1 MGRCSPFSTQTYPSN
16 PLIIRFGRLIHISI
30 FCCSL
35 FHMPK
40 DLGIDFSDAKQDRA
54 KKTLED
60 LLQAAYEIVEDA
72 DPAAFTSR
80 SLAGKAGYSLGT
92 LSKRL
97 GSVENVFFWAIQQ
110 GRKNKF
116 LELAN
121 SFSKFDPKLSVED
134 FVKIMVDQ
142 SFASI
147 GQVSPKVMRYY
158 DDRYTR
164 KNGLPADFF
173 SYIDVMI
180 DPYLEVC
187 QRDQTNTF
195 RIISQDEARLIFK
208 AILTFVERPFANGD
222 PIMGTPEHRRIA
234 VEVITRMLAK

>member
-1 MGRCSPFSTQTYPSN
+1 
-16 PLIIRFGRLIHISI
+16 
-30 FCCSL
+30 
-35 FHMPK
+35 MPK
-40 DLGIDFSDAKQDRA
+40 DLEIDFSDAKQERA
-54 KKTLED
+54 KKTLDD
-60 LLQAAYEIVEDA
+60 LMQAAYAIVEEA
-72 DPAAFTSR
+72 NPAEFTSR

-97 GSVENVFFWAIQQ
+97 GSIENVFFWAIQK

-121 SFSKFDPKLSVED
+121 SFSKFDPKLSVQD
-134 FVKIMVDQ
+134 FVKSMVDQ
-142 SFASI
+142 SFAGIS
-147 GQVSPKVMRYY
+147 QVSPKVMRYY

-195 RIISQDEARLIFK
+195 RKMDREEALLIFR
-208 AILTFVERPFANGD
+208 ALLTLLERPFAQGD
-222 PIMGTPEHRRIA
+222 LIAGTEKHRQVTVNA
-234 VEVITRMLAK
+234 ITRMLAR

>member
-1 MGRCSPFSTQTYPSN
+1 
-16 PLIIRFGRLIHISI
+16 
-30 FCCSL
+30 
-35 FHMPK
+35 MPK
-40 DLGIDFSDAKQDRA
+40 DLEIDFSDAKQERA
-54 KKTLED
+54 KKTLDD
-60 LLQAAYEIVEDA
+60 LMQAAYAIVEEA
-72 DPAAFTSR
+72 NPAEFTSR

-97 GSVENVFFWAIQQ
+97 GSIENVFFWAIQK

-121 SFSKFDPKLSVED
+121 SFSKFDPKLSVQD
-134 FVKIMVDQ
+134 FVKSMVDQ
-142 SFASI
+142 SFAGIS
-147 GQVSPKVMRYY
+147 QVSPKVMRYY

-195 RIISQDEARLIFK
+195 RKMDREEALLIFR
-208 AILTFVERPFANGD
+208 AILTLLERPFAQGD
-222 PIMGTPEHRRIA
+222 LIAGTEKHRQVTVNA
-234 VEVITRMLAK
+234 ITRMLAR

>member
-1 MGRCSPFSTQTYPSN
+1 MS
-16 PLIIRFGRLIHISI
+16 
-30 FCCSL
+30 
-35 FHMPK
+35 K

-121 SFSKFDPKLSVED
+121 SFSKFDPKLSVQD

-142 SFASI
+142 SFAGI

-173 SYIDVMI
+173 SYIDAII

-195 RIISQDEARLIFK
+195 RQIDRDEALLIFR
-208 AILTFVERPFANGD
+208 ATLTLLERPFAQGD
-222 PIMGTPEHRRIA
+222 PIAGTEKHRQITVNA
-234 VEVITRMLAK
+234 ITRMLAK